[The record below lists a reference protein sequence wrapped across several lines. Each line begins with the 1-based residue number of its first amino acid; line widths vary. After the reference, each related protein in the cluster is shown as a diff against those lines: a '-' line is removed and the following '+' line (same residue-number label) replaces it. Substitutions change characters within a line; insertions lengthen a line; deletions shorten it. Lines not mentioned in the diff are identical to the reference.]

1 MGRGCTV
8 MSDLRL
14 EEIPFE
20 FQGKTWRLHCNMNV
34 LADVQEAYDG
44 DLGAALDEKRTMKS
58 LLAFLAA
65 MLNDYADEQGW
76 PERFTA
82 SSLGRCFRS
91 PKEIPGTAVMQ
102 LVIHAITPDATEV
115 PATDDPG
122 N

>member
-1 MGRGCTV
+1 MT
-8 MSDLRL
+8 DIRL
-14 EEIPFE
+14 DEIPFE
-20 FQGKTWRLHCNMNV
+20 FQGKTWQLRCNMNV

-58 LLAFLAA
+58 ILAFLAA

-82 SSLGRCFRS
+82 SSLGRCVRS
-91 PKEIPGTAVMQ
+91 PKEIPSAAVMQ
-102 LVIHAITPDATEV
+102 LVIHAITTDATDA
-115 PATDDPG
+115 PAADDPG